1 MMLHLWSLD
10 KTIRHV
16 LLAPKYKIE
25 VVWKE
30 TDTYFFHWSHL
41 GNEIDVDLSYTS
53 FKVFNCFYFY
63 LR

>member
-30 TDTYFFHWSHL
+30 TDTYFFHWGHL
-41 GNEIDVDLSYTS
+41 GN
-53 FKVFNCFYFY
+53 
-63 LR
+63 